1 MKPINTKI
9 AHLVANGYELQFEN
23 VFNKAFENYKKIAL
37 YAGLAILVF
46 GFISMVI
53 AAIGLISFV
62 GVEHL
67 NANTLKQLESKMLRQ
82 EYLGYQFIFVL
93 AVNSIFSPISA
104 GFLRMANA
112 AQKDVEFKMRQFFS
126 FYQWSYF
133 KELFVAT
140 FVITLISTGLN
151 SMLTYY
157 KIPLLGEIVSAVIGI
172 LTVLSIPLIIFGKQK
187 AIGAIQASIRLT
199 SSKFLTLFLLLFVA
213 FLGSLVGLIG
223 FCIGVLFTIPFNMS
237 MQYAIYD
244 SIIGFENNET
254 IVFESEEN

>member
-1 MKPINTKI
+1 MIPINTKI

-67 NANTLKQLESKMLRQ
+67 NANTLKQLESKMLKQ